1 VIFQPIT
8 DRILRALRSG
18 AANNAASIV
27 EDVKKAAQRP
37 AEITGLPR
45 DYFEGRHLSHFAAY
59 LATHYRRAMRKK
71 EILPVAPA
79 LVRTWCE
86 TEADIYRNG
95 QPHRVGHTE
104 AATNRLAALCKQAE
118 TESVL
123 PEAEVRA
130 VAGRQ
135 MFLRVGRNPKTDR
148 LEITRHWPDAV
159 WVVADPAAPTSLQ
172 HAYAVMLQRGPELYE
187 IWRRVAGGWQAE
199 QIDHHED
206 NPTIRPLFE
215 DGATYAGRLPI
226 VALRTG
232 LLEGSPYLCD
242 NADMIDVANVH
253 CLLWTEATHVAR
265 HQAHNPIIYSGNDD
279 DITPE
284 AGPGGITR
292 ISGNATMTALQ
303 VNPQIDQLRELTND
317 FGGAIARSRGQSPRA
332 NSVNPP
338 PLNSGVA
345 LRVDNQIAEE
355 KRPQRVALFRRFERL
370 DLLPVLDEVERL
382 QEPRDDANRIPAAD
396 IDWDRV
402 RVNFPRAP
410 TIEDPAQRNLRLEHA
425 QNAGWVS
432 PARAA
437 TEAGYYE
444 TIEEAEAAGLSS
456 EAMPRSNETGNFPG
470 FPGRRGP
477 TSSIKALPDTNNE

>member
-1 VIFQPIT
+1 MLFQEIT

-18 AANNAASIV
+18 AAGNASSIV
-27 EDVKKAAQRP
+27 EDVKAASRRP
-37 AEITGLPR
+37 REITDLPR
-45 DYFEGRHLSHFAAY
+45 DYFEGRHLGHFKAF
-59 LATHYRRAMRKK
+59 LGTHYKRAMRKN

-86 TEADIYRNG
+86 TESDIYRNG
-95 QPHRVGHTE
+95 QPHRKAQND
-104 AATNRLAALCKQAE
+104 AATARIEALCRQAE
-118 TESVL
+118 TESAL

-135 MFLRVGRNPKTDR
+135 MFLRVGRNPLTDR
-148 LEITRHWPDAV
+148 VEITRHWPDAV
-159 WVVADPAAPTSLQ
+159 WVVANGAAPTSLE
-172 HAYAVMLQRGPELYE
+172 HAHAVMIQRGPELYE
-187 IWRRVAGGWQAE
+187 IWRKVPGGWSAE
-199 QIDHHED
+199 QIDHNAD
-206 NPTIRPLFE
+206 NPTIKPVFE
-215 DGATYAGRLPI
+215 ADAVYAGRLPI

-253 CLLWTEATHVAR
+253 MLLWTEATHVAR

-355 KRPQRVALFRRFERL
+355 KRPQRVSLFRRFERL
-370 DLLPVLDEVERL
+370 ELLPVLDEVERL
-382 QEPRDDANRIPAAD
+382 QAPQDPTNRIPAAD
-396 IDWDRV
+396 IDWDAV
-402 RVNFPRAP
+402 RVTFPRAP

-425 QNAGWVS
+425 QTTGWIS

-444 TIEEAEAAGLSS
+444 NIEEAVDAGLSNTAQPS
-456 EAMPRSNETGNFPG
+456 ESVTTDLGTSGE
-470 FPGRRGP
+470 RGP
-477 TSSIKALPDTNNE
+477 APSITQNGNRNND